1 MLDKWARLDRVLQ
14 VLRLDL
20 NVRAIAIV
28 GSHARGEAR
37 PDSDVDLVILCIEPQ
52 ALLQAREWIFVAG
65 ETSHISREEYGQ
77 LVSLRAHYESGFEV
91 EFGIASVSW
100 AGLPVDPGSASVAR
114 NGMKV
119 IYDPDDILHSML
131 ESIERK

>member
-1 MLDKWARLDRVLQ
+1 MHDKWARLDRVLQ

-28 GSHARGEAR
+28 GSHARAEAR
-37 PDSDVDLVILCIEPQ
+37 PDSDIDLVILCIDPL
-52 ALLQAREWIFVAG
+52 ALLQDREWISIAG
-65 ETSHISREEYGQ
+65 DARQVDREEYGR
-77 LVSLRAHYESGFEV
+77 LVSLRAHYETGMEV
-91 EFGIASVSW
+91 EYGIASTSW

-119 IYDPDDILHSML
+119 LYDPAAILHSML
-131 ESIERK
+131 EAVNRK